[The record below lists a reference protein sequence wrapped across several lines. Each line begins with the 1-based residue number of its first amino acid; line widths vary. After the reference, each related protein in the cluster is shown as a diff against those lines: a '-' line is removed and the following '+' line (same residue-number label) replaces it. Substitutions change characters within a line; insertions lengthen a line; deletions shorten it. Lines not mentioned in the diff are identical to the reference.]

1 MIEQKKLK
9 VRRGTF
15 SVLVVSLVLLAAVPL
30 SSAEET
36 GNLTIKAGTISSFD
50 PMNLFKY
57 RPWNAVNYI
66 GFTHVG
72 LVRYDEHLNI
82 LPCLAKDWKISDDG
96 RSITFDLVEDARWH
110 DGKPVTADDVKFTFE
125 YNKEHDLSI
134 AYLYKK
140 YYDRV
145 EVNNDHTATLYATE
159 PIGATLLT
167 SLQSAYIIPK
177 HIWEN
182 VADPEKYDG
191 KDGMVGCGPFVFQRY
206 DPVAAEAEFGA
217 NPDFFLG
224 KPSVD
229 AVNYKY
235 YRTMDSMLLA
245 LEKGDIDTTLDYY
258 MPVPGVYA
266 ATLADAKDVSLGS
279 VPDVGVLLNLEFGYT
294 QFLKMMNESQFKKLR
309 EAVSYAVDYQEI
321 VDMISAGYGEV
332 PSRGYVP
339 PTAIGHNP
347 DIPKLEH
354 NLTKANQILDDLGFL
369 DTNKDGVRNLP
380 DGSELSFSVT
390 PPTWKQD
397 NVRATEVICNQL
409 SDAGMDA
416 HVDKEVMGN
425 EDLCEQRIFKDR
437 DYYIC
442 IYYSTPYSI
451 LYDGGGVNCANMTG
465 SDGTCSDPKLIGLVE
480 DVRYSKT
487 LEARSKAVKALQEY
501 YSDELPMIALEWAS
515 VLFPYRTD
523 RFGNWTIQDGYGNM
537 NMNTWFSLEEEA

>member
-1 MIEQKKLK
+1 VTNCKIE
-9 VRRGTF
+9 RRWMELG
-15 SVLVVSLVLLAAVPL
+15 VALVLSLMLLTVIQV
-30 SSAEET
+30 SSAETAEVT
-36 GNLTIKAGTISSFD
+36 LKAGTISSFD
-50 PMNLFKY
+50 PLNLFKY
-57 RPWNAVNYI
+57 RPWNAVNYV

-72 LVRYDEHLNI
+72 LVRYDEHLNV

-96 RSITFDLVEDARWH
+96 KSITFHLVENATWH
-110 DGKPVTADDVKFTFE
+110 DGKPVTAEDVKFTFD
-125 YNKEHDLSI
+125 YNKKHDLSI

-140 YYDRV
+140 YYNRV
-145 EVNNDHTATLYATE
+145 DVVDKHTVTLYATE

-177 HIWEN
+177 HIWDK
-182 VADPEKYDG
+182 VDDPEKYEG
-191 KDGMVGCGPFVFQRY
+191 KDGMVGCGPFVFQNY
-206 DPVAAEAEFGA
+206 DPVAAEAHFKGNA
-217 NPDFFLG
+217 DFFLG
-224 KPSVD
+224 KPSFD
-229 AVNYKY
+229 AVDYKY

-245 LEKGDIDTTLDYY
+245 LKKGDIDTTLDYY

-294 QFLKMMNESQFKKLR
+294 QFLKMMNESQFKKFR

-332 PSRGYVP
+332 PGRGYVP
-339 PTAIGHNP
+339 PTAIGYNP

-354 NLTKANQILDDLGFL
+354 NLTRANQILDDLGFL
-369 DTNKDGVRNLP
+369 DTNNDGVRNLP
-380 DGSELSFSVT
+380 DGSELSFFVT
-390 PPTWKQD
+390 PPVWKQD

-409 SDAGMDA
+409 LDAGMDA
-416 HVDKEVMGN
+416 YVDKEVLSN
-425 EDLCEQRIFKDR
+425 EDKCDQRIFKDG

-465 SDGTCSDPKLIGLVE
+465 SDGTCGDPELIRLVE
-480 DVRYSKT
+480 EVRYSKT
-487 LEARSKAVKALQEY
+487 LEERSDAVEALQQY
-501 YSDELPMIALEWAS
+501 YSEELPMIALDWAK
-515 VLFPYRTD
+515 VLYPYRTD

-537 NMNTWFSLEEEA
+537 NFNTWFSLKEEA

>member
-1 MIEQKKLK
+1 VIEQKKLK

-217 NPDFFLG
+217 IRI
-224 KPSVD
+224 S
-229 AVNYKY
+229 
-235 YRTMDSMLLA
+235 SWEA
-245 LEKGDIDTTLDYY
+245 LRRCCEL
-258 MPVPGVYA
+258 
-266 ATLADAKDVSLGS
+266 
-279 VPDVGVLLNLEFGYT
+279 
-294 QFLKMMNESQFKKLR
+294 
-309 EAVSYAVDYQEI
+309 
-321 VDMISAGYGEV
+321 
-332 PSRGYVP
+332 
-339 PTAIGHNP
+339 
-347 DIPKLEH
+347 
-354 NLTKANQILDDLGFL
+354 QILPDHGF
-369 DTNKDGVRNLP
+369 
-380 DGSELSFSVT
+380 
-390 PPTWKQD
+390 
-397 NVRATEVICNQL
+397 
-409 SDAGMDA
+409 DAAGFREGR
-416 HVDKEVMGN
+416 H
-425 EDLCEQRIFKDR
+425 
-437 DYYIC
+437 
-442 IYYSTPYSI
+442 
-451 LYDGGGVNCANMTG
+451 
-465 SDGTCSDPKLIGLVE
+465 
-480 DVRYSKT
+480 
-487 LEARSKAVKALQEY
+487 
-501 YSDELPMIALEWAS
+501 
-515 VLFPYRTD
+515 
-523 RFGNWTIQDGYGNM
+523 
-537 NMNTWFSLEEEA
+537 